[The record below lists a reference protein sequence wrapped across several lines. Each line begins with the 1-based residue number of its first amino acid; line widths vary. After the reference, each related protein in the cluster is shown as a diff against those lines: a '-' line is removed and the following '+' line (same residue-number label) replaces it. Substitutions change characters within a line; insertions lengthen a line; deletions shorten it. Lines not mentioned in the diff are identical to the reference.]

1 MKKRLESELISIAHR
16 ILKLKNKSEVDQ
28 LYLETR
34 KLYETLAVLKF
45 YGDNYEQV
53 KSEVSHEELE
63 EKLAAFSRLL
73 QIMDEL
79 REQCPWDMKQTLES
93 LRHLTIE
100 ETYELSDAILS
111 GDRKE
116 IEKELGDVLLH
127 IVFYARIGSETQDFD
142 MSSLIHKLC
151 DKLVIRHPHIYGDVK
166 VKDEKEVK
174 ENWEKI
180 KLKEGN
186 KSVLA
191 GVPVSLPAMIKAVR
205 IQEKARGVGFDWDHE
220 EQVWDKVNEELLE
233 FKHEVANGDQHKM
246 EAEFGDVLF
255 SLINY
260 ARFRNINPED
270 ALEKTNRKF
279 IARFNYLESE
289 VNKSGK
295 SLSDM
300 TLEEMDFYWNEAK
313 KLPH

>member
-1 MKKRLESELISIAHR
+1 MHTKEQKLE
-16 ILKLKNKSEVDQ
+16 
-28 LYLETR
+28 
-34 KLYETLAVLKF
+34 
-45 YGDNYEQV
+45 
-53 KSEVSHEELE
+53 
-63 EKLAAFSRLL
+63 AFGRLL
-73 QIMDEL
+73 KIMDEL

-111 GDRKE
+111 GNKKE

-142 MSSLIHKLC
+142 ISSLIHKLC
-151 DKLVIRHPHIYGDVK
+151 DKLVVRHPHIYGDVK

-180 KLKEGN
+180 KLREGS
-186 KSVLA
+186 KSVLS

-220 EQVWDKVNEELLE
+220 DQVWEKVNEELAE
-233 FKHEVANGDQHKM
+233 FKEEVSRGDQQKM
-246 EAEFGDVLF
+246 EEEFGDLLF

-279 IARFNYLESE
+279 ISRFNYLESE

-295 SLSDM
+295 SLSEM
-300 TLEEMDFYWNEAK
+300 TLDEMDFYWNEAK
-313 KLPH
+313 KLPK